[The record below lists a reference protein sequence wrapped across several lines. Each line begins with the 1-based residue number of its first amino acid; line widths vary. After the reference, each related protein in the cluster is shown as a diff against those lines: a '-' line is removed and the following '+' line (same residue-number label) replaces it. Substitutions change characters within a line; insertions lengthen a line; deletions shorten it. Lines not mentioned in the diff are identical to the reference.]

1 MPKRKSTE
9 VGKSPS
15 SATKRQKTASSA
27 ETKSKK
33 KSPRETTTP
42 RKSASINTA
51 SPKEVVKKKASPKKS
66 ASTRKTSSKAAKGK
80 KTSAKTDDDDDEDD
94 NDETDGK
101 VSSSKQKK
109 TYPKLV
115 DPATN
120 KETIGQIKYSAKEPT
135 RNKKGELVFPD
146 FPEFHPNMTPKEVLQ
161 AGSFGGTYF
170 RPIYSSVTG
179 KQYKEE
185 AFLELPKDW
194 TEGLNIKKK
203 VTSSKYD
210 EAVNTYKVKCG
221 GSLEMWEE
229 SGWIHKQDPYGWFQW
244 YCRFYQGR
252 RSADD
257 ERQVG
262 RWLRCAGPTGRWKNN
277 LIMKCYR
284 GGAQYND
291 PNISPVVRQTL
302 QHWGYRLT
310 EDDYQAKV
318 KQLKRKRVV

>member
-33 KSPRETTTP
+33 KSPRKTTTP

-80 KTSAKTDDDDDEDD
+80 KTSAKTDDDDDD
-94 NDETDGK
+94 DETDGK

-120 KETIGQIKYSAKEPT
+120 KETVGQIIYSAKEPT

-179 KQYKEE
+179 KQYKDE